1 MGEDQLRRAV
11 LTGSAAQRW
20 PVAGCRCPCC
30 TLAKGGIAPEAG
42 FPAGSSV
49 WGSPSGLVVSGL
61 FTVDGDP
68 NGHDGSLP
76 RLTTAR
82 PSAGAPAGVRWLA
95 VGERVEFDGVRVV
108 ALPAGTA
115 EGEPDPDR
123 VVLVLG
129 QGSQT
134 LFWAAGSGPLPAVT
148 LEALQGAEL
157 TTAVLDAGAPDD
169 AQTPDGAAPDAM
181 DASGLA
187 PAHTVAL
194 LRRVGALAD
203 SCLLVVTGLE
213 HAGPTPRR
221 FAALV
226 ATWGGHLLP
235 DGTGLWPDRQ
245 TDDRQTD
252 DRQTDEGDGA
262 TAPGRPQLPHRQW
275 RASALPPRTVVLG
288 AAASGKSRVAE
299 LLLAALPEVVYVAT
313 GPQPQAADAAWAARV
328 AEHRRRRPAWWRTVE
343 GGDLVALLTRPGPP
357 LLVDSLGTWLT
368 GAMTD
373 VGCWDDRPG
382 WPERLQQRV
391 DALVAAWR
399 QSARPVVAVVEEV
412 GWGVVPATVSGGH
425 FRDTLGRLSRQ
436 VGDRSERVLLVVAGR
451 PVDLDA
457 VDGAAWRFP
466 ESTGATT
473 TTAEREGRV

>member
-1 MGEDQLRRAV
+1 VGEDRLRRAV

-30 TLAKGGIAPEAG
+30 ALAGGGIAPEGGSSAD

-49 WGSPSGLVVSGL
+49 WGSPSGLLVSGL

-76 RLTTAR
+76 KLVTAR
-82 PSAGAPAGVRWLA
+82 PPAGAPSGVRWLA
-95 VGERVEFDGVRVV
+95 VGERLEFDGVRVA

-134 LFWAAGSGPLPAVT
+134 LLWASGSGPLPAVT

-157 TTAVLDAGAPDD
+157 TAAVLDAGAPVD
-169 AQTPDGAAPDAM
+169 AQTPDGAAPEAM
-181 DASGLA
+181 DATGLA

-203 SCLLVVTGLE
+203 GCLLVVAGLG
-213 HAGPTPRR
+213 HAGPAPRR
-221 FAALV
+221 FAGLV
-226 ATWGGHLLP
+226 ATWGGHLLS

-245 TDDRQTD
+245 ADGRQA
-252 DRQTDEGDGA
+252 DEGDRA
-262 TAPGRPQLPHRQW
+262 TAPGRPQFPHRQQ
-275 RASALPPRTVVLG
+275 RASSLPPRTVVLG

-299 LLLAALPEVVYVAT
+299 LLLAAQPEVVYVAT
-313 GPQPQAADAAWAARV
+313 GPQPEAADAAWATRV
-328 AEHRRRRPAWWRTVE
+328 AVHRRRRPPWWRTVE
-343 GGDLVALLTRPGPP
+343 GGDLAALLTHPGPP

-368 GAMTD
+368 GTMTD

-382 WPERLQQRV
+382 WQERLQQRA

-399 QSARPVVAVVEEV
+399 QSARPVVAVIEEV
-412 GWGVVPATVSGGH
+412 GWGVVPSTVSGGH

-457 VDGAAWRFP
+457 VGGAVGRFPGSTATTGAA
-466 ESTGATT
+466 
-473 TTAEREGRV
+473 TAWEGLG